1 MGGSNAPSR
10 RQVPQPSLQR
20 TSSTAAAAS
29 PFPIHE
35 EGISI
40 SEREEDRNKPE
51 ESKNAACQLAFEV
64 LWPDRFILAF
74 TLVIVIISTLL
85 VLAFPIAIGDLFD
98 IVRGYL
104 ATPSATHLA
113 AKTAAAAPT
122 PGRGFGPFFIGGIQH
137 MISSVRDAAAAAPP
151 TFRPALSRL
160 SICLMLSTL
169 GNCIVSF
176 LAPFLANRF
185 AARLRKRVMAETLSR
200 DQSYFDSAGKGDI
213 TSRLSLDITVV
224 QGTVDDLL
232 GQRGFR
238 SLFEILFTIILMYVE
253 KLILVPAFFLSFFHY
268 LSIYLFSYLFLYYYY
283 FLQNPEESAFGNG
296 RRPLHP
302 ASRLCFQIHR
312 CKICKIN
319 FK

>member
-1 MGGSNAPSR
+1 MSIPGRKSSIIQRVNAQKTRIDSTLPLNPSVGRNRRISVGGSSAASR
-10 RQVPQPSLQR
+10 RQVPRPPLQK

-29 PFPIHE
+29 PFPTH
-35 EGISI
+35 EGIASS
-40 SEREEDRNKPE
+40 SEKEDEKNNTE
-51 ESKNAACQLAFEV
+51 ESKNAAWQLALEV
-64 LWPDRFILAF
+64 LWPDRFVLAF

-104 ATPSATHLA
+104 TTPSAAQLA
-113 AKTAAAAPT
+113 TKTAAAAPALGSGVGT
-122 PGRGFGPFFIGGIQH
+122 LFIGGIQH

-151 TFRPALSRL
+151 TFGPALSRL
-160 SICLMLSTL
+160 SICLLLSTL

-238 SLFEILFTIILMYVE
+238 SLFEILFTVILM
-253 KLILVPAFFLSFFHY
+253 
-268 LSIYLFSYLFLYYYY
+268 
-283 FLQNPEESAFGNG
+283 
-296 RRPLHP
+296 
-302 ASRLCFQIHR
+302 
-312 CKICKIN
+312 
-319 FK
+319 